1 MVKPKTHLHHVLEMA
16 LSVRSTPIRLV
27 GLLELSNLT
36 VHFFEGA
43 LLDDSSE
50 LQVKYFRLSV
60 ELLDPPVL
68 FLDVNR
74 VVSFRG
80 LC

>member
-1 MVKPKTHLHHVLEMA
+1 MNHLHHVLEMA
-16 LSVRSTPIRLV
+16 LSVRSTPISLI
-27 GLLELSNLT
+27 GLLELSHLT
-36 VHFFEGA
+36 VHVFEWA
-43 LLDDSSE
+43 LLDGASE
-50 LQVKYFRLSV
+50 LQVKYFGLSV

>member
-1 MVKPKTHLHHVLEMA
+1 MTHLHHVLEMA
-16 LSVRSTPIRLV
+16 LSVRSTPIRLI

-43 LLDDSSE
+43 LLDGASE